1 MLLSIITV
9 SYNSEVTIE
18 DTITSVLNQTYQNI
32 EYIIID
38 GKSTDD
44 TVSIIKYYEIP
55 LRKKG
60 ITYRWISE
68 PDEGIYDA
76 MNKGIKMAK
85 GQIIGILNSDDW
97 YEHDTVETIFS
108 MFKDSVHQIYTGAM
122 NRVDAKQKVYKTM
135 FNKKIS
141 NVKNFMP
148 INHPATFVSKS
159 VYDKIGLFDTAY
171 RLSADYDFIF
181 RAFNEGISFK
191 FTEKVLVN
199 MRNTGATGQLNNI
212 WRSAKEDYLIQKS
225 NAVKVAEFNY
235 LVKCG
240 INSLILLRNGILR
253 PTTRILKGNIF
264 K

>member
-1 MLLSIITV
+1 MLISIITV

-38 GKSTDD
+38 GKSTDG
-44 TVSIIKYYEIP
+44 TVSIIKDYEIP

-108 MFKDSVHQIYTGAM
+108 MCKDSAHQIYSGAM

-135 FNKKIS
+135 FNKKIT
-141 NVKNFMP
+141 NVKNYMP
-148 INHPATFVSKS
+148 INHPATFVSKP

-212 WRSAKEDYLIQKS
+212 WRSAKEDYLIQKKNRVKHATFNYLKKCS
-225 NAVKVAEFNY
+225 VSILIVMRNCFLRPAVKV
-235 LVKCG
+235 
-240 INSLILLRNGILR
+240 
-253 PTTRILKGNIF
+253 LKRTMY